1 MTYCAIDFGTS
12 NSAVALPGAAV
23 RLAHVEGAFATLPT
37 AVFFNVDEGR
47 REFGRAAVQA
57 YIDGYDGRL
66 MRSMKSILGSSLA
79 EQTTDIGDGS
89 AIRFVD
95 VITLFLEHLKRQ
107 AETSAQCS
115 LTRAVLGRPV
125 FFVDDDESADRLA
138 QNQLQAAAHA
148 VGFSEIHFQYEPI
161 AAAFDY
167 ESRLQDE
174 RLVLVADIGGGTSDF
189 SLVRV
194 GPQRA
199 AKLER
204 KDDVLAHH
212 GVHVAGT
219 DFDKRV
225 ELTSIMRELGY
236 QSIAPEGRE
245 VPSRVY
251 FDLSTWHLINS
262 VYSPRRFGE
271 FKLIKHLY
279 TDSQHHTRLMRV
291 IERRLGH
298 VLMGQA
304 EQAKIAVAAGGDTV
318 IDLEQVEEALQ
329 IAFSERQLMD
339 AGQEEKSRIAQAARE
354 TAVMAGVSPDQVA
367 AIYFTGGTTGLKFL
381 SDAIAGA
388 FPGAEPVFGDPL
400 ASVAK
405 GLGIHAQRLFA

>member
-1 MTYCAIDFGTS
+1 
-12 NSAVALPGAAV
+12 V
-23 RLAHVEGAFATLPT
+23 R
-37 AVFFNVDEGR
+37 D
-47 REFGRAAVQA
+47 

-66 MRSMKSILGSSLA
+66 MRSMKSILGSALA

-95 VITLFLEHLKRQ
+95 VITLFLQHLKQ
-107 AETSAQCS
+107 KAETAAQHS
-115 LTRAVLGRPV
+115 LERAVLGRPV
-125 FFVDDDESADRLA
+125 FFVDDDVHADRMA
-138 QNQLQAAAHA
+138 QNQLEAAAHA
-148 VGFSEIHFQYEPI
+148 VGFNEIHFQYEPI

-167 ESRLQDE
+167 ESRLQQE

-189 SLVRV
+189 SLVRA
-194 GPQRA
+194 GPQRMGQ
-199 AKLER
+199 LDR
-204 KDDVLAHH
+204 KSDVLAHH

-225 ELTSIMRELGY
+225 ELTSIMRVLGY
-236 QSIAPEGRE
+236 QSLDPEGRE

-279 TDSQHHTRLMRV
+279 SDVLHHARLMRV

-298 VLMGQA
+298 ALMGQA
-304 EQAKIAVAAGGDTV
+304 ERAKIEVAAGGTTQ

-329 IAFSERQLMD
+329 IAFDEQQLMD
-339 AGQEEKSRIAQAARE
+339 AGQDEKERIVAAARE
-354 TAVMAGVSPDQVA
+354 TVSMAGVAPEQVA

-381 SDAIAGA
+381 SDAIAGG
-388 FPGAEPVFGDPL
+388 FPAAEPVFGDPL

>member
-12 NSAVALPGAAV
+12 NSAVALPGAPV
-23 RLAHVEGAFATLPT
+23 RLAEVEGTFATLPT

-47 REFGRAAVQA
+47 REFGRAAVQD

-95 VITLFLEHLKRQ
+95 VITLFLQHLKQ
-107 AETSAQCS
+107 KAEATAQRS
-115 LTRAVLGRPV
+115 LTRTVLGRPV
-125 FFVDDDESADRLA
+125 FFVDDDEQADRMA

-236 QSIAPEGRE
+236 QSMAPEGRE

-279 TDSQHHTRLMRV
+279 TDPQHHTRLMRV

-304 EQAKIAVAAGGDTV
+304 EQAKIAVAAGGSTS
-318 IDLEQVEEALQ
+318 IDLEQVEEALR
-329 IAFSERQLMD
+329 IAFDEQHLIE

-354 TAVMAGVSPDQVA
+354 TALMAGVSPDQVA

-388 FPGAEPVFGDPL
+388 FPAAEAVFGDPL

-405 GLGIHAQRLFA
+405 GLGIHAQRIFS

>member
-12 NSAVALPGAAV
+12 NSAVALPGAPV
-23 RLAHVEGAFATLPT
+23 RLAEVEGTFATLPT

-47 REFGRAAVQA
+47 REFGRAAVQD

-95 VITLFLEHLKRQ
+95 VITLFLQHLKQ
-107 AETSAQCS
+107 KAEATAQRS
-115 LTRAVLGRPV
+115 LTRTVLGRPV
-125 FFVDDDESADRLA
+125 FFVDDDEQADRMA

-199 AKLER
+199 VKLDR
-204 KDDVLAHH
+204 KADVLSHH

-279 TDSQHHTRLMRV
+279 TDPQHHTRLMRV

-304 EQAKIAVAAGGDTV
+304 EQAKIAVAAGGGTE
-318 IDLEQVEEALQ
+318 IDLEQVEEALR
-329 IAFSERQLMD
+329 IAFNEQQLIE

-354 TAVMAGVSPDQVA
+354 TALMAGVAPDQVA

-388 FPGAEPVFGDPL
+388 FPAAEAVFGDPL

-405 GLGIHAQRLFA
+405 GLGIHAQRIFA